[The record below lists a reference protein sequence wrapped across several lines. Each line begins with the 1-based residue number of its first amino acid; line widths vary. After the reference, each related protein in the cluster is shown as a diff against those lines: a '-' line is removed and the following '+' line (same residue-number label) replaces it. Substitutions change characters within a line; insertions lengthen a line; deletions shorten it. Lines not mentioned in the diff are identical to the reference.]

1 MVCRGVPAP
10 VTNVV
15 AVTVAVHDA
24 GAVPRRSVTVTVPSC
39 AVVVVPGGTFGRAA
53 ADGTLMAR
61 VPAAMVIEV
70 AWVAVWLAGSV
81 TLTVKVVVAAGAGV
95 APQVPGGRVRVT
107 EGGRAVLAGRPA
119 AGAPP
124 PQPVA

>member
-70 AWVAVWLAGSV
+70 PWVAVWLAVSV
-81 TLTVKVVVAAGAGV
+81 TLTVKLAVPAVVGV
-95 APQVPGGRVRVT
+95 PARVPVDGFRVRP
-107 EGGRAVLAGRPA
+107 AGSVPA
-119 AGAPP
+119 LID
-124 PQPVA
+124 QV